1 MNEASDQPKFAGSSE
16 ASLGSNQDP
25 GTKDAASDSVATA
38 NKSVAQPHMK
48 GITKVIRDWVI
59 VIALALF
66 AAFVVRTF
74 LLQQFYISGPSM
86 ESTLYQNNRVLV
98 NKLSYRFSGVGRG
111 DVVVFDRVSSSG
123 SQVVHDDLIKRVVA
137 LENEIIEIKECVV
150 YVNGVALVEK
160 YLDEYTRTEEDLV
173 ARCRTP
179 DMHAVTVPDNHVF
192 VMGDNRA
199 ESFDSRS
206 FGPIEKTKIVGRAF
220 AVVWPLSQIK
230 LL

>member
-1 MNEASDQPKFAGSSE
+1 MSDMPDQPSRSVGDEQAAMSKS
-16 ASLGSNQDP
+16 
-25 GTKDAASDSVATA
+25 GTT
-38 NKSVAQPHMK
+38 K
-48 GITKVIRDWVI
+48 GIYKVIRDWAVVI
-59 VIALALF
+59 VLALF
-66 AAFVVRTF
+66 VAFVVRTF

-111 DVVVFDRVSSSG
+111 DIVVFDRVTSNG
-123 SQVVHDDLIKRVVA
+123 AEVIHDDLIKRVIG
-137 LENEIIEIKECVV
+137 LENETLEIKQCIV
-150 YVNGVALVEK
+150 YIDNVPLEEN
-160 YLDEYTRTEEDLV
+160 YLDEYSRTEEDLV

-179 DMHAVTVPDNHVF
+179 DMHAVTIPDNHVF

-206 FGPIEKTKIVGRAF
+206 FGAIEESKIVGRAF
-220 AVVWPLSQIK
+220 AVVWPLSKIR